1 MKVKSQL
8 KVTFYF
14 SSVGDIP
21 VRKLHVVGQTQ
32 FLGNIKIRQ
41 MNVDQKKAYA
51 QNNDFENTNFVNV
64 KRQITNSENFSS
76 NISRQV

>member
-41 MNVDQKKAYA
+41 INVDQKKTYA

-64 KRQITNSENFSS
+64 TNSENFSS
-76 NISRQV
+76 NISR

>member
-32 FLGNIKIRQ
+32 FLGNVKIRQ
-41 MNVDQKKAYA
+41 MNVDQKKTYA

-64 KRQITNSENFSS
+64 TNSENFSS
-76 NISRQV
+76 NISR

>member
-32 FLGNIKIRQ
+32 FLGNIIDKEEKKKDKTNECRSEENIRS
-41 MNVDQKKAYA
+41 K
-51 QNNDFENTNFVNV
+51 
-64 KRQITNSENFSS
+64 
-76 NISRQV
+76 

>member
-14 SSVGDIP
+14 SSVSDIP

-41 MNVDQKKAYA
+41 MNVDQKETVRSK
-51 QNNDFENTNFVNV
+51 
-64 KRQITNSENFSS
+64 
-76 NISRQV
+76 

>member
-41 MNVDQKKAYA
+41 MNVDQKKTYA
-51 QNNDFENTNFVNV
+51 QNNDF
-64 KRQITNSENFSS
+64 
-76 NISRQV
+76 

>member
-41 MNVDQKKAYA
+41 MNVDQKKTYA

-64 KRQITNSENFSS
+64 TNSENFSS
-76 NISRQV
+76 NISR

>member
-41 MNVDQKKAYA
+41 MNVDQKKTYA

-64 KRQITNSENFSS
+64 TNSENFSS